1 MRTDLAYLKNMSG
14 DNNTLIAEMIDI
26 FTEQIGEISDD
37 MQMALESQN
46 WENLGRIAHKA
57 KSSVA
62 IMGMTDLAAALKE
75 LEINAGHGEKKE
87 MYPSI
92 VARFMIECTEAIE
105 ELHNYIIDQQK
116 NQ

>member
-1 MRTDLAYLKNMSG
+1 MRTDLAYLRNMSG

-26 FTEQIGEISDD
+26 FTSQIGEISED
-37 MQMALESQN
+37 MQNALEKQD

-75 LEINAGHGEKKE
+75 LEINAMHGQNKE

-105 ELHNYIIDQQK
+105 ELHNYILEQQK
-116 NQ
+116 KQ